1 MGYNPFMPSYPH
13 IEEYRAKLQE
23 LIEFG
28 GSDNEENIRP
38 AFQNCLD
45 AYCHD
50 HREQLVLIPELKTS
64 PSNKP
69 DGTVKDSLR
78 MARGYWEAKDSHDD
92 LLNTWALKLSPGDGP
107 EFSDRTSYPTG
118 SSLPAISERN
128 SASADLFRVFL
139 YPTLEPAPPT
149 TDPTMLPPTW
159 MRNPDN
165 DFPARLLGHMRYNLQ
180 NPLQYRHFSDSRRFG
195 LAFWH

>member
-1 MGYNPFMPSYPH
+1 MRRAVKYIVPILYASAETARAVGYNPFMPSYPH

-92 LLNTWALKLSPGDGP
+92 LDAEIKVKFNRGYPRDNIIFARIPHLAQTSDAVNRQLSY
-107 EFSDRTSYPTG
+107 FSSRYMN
-118 SSLPAISERN
+118 LLA
-128 SASADLFRVFL
+128 VF
-139 YPTLEPAPPT
+139 
-149 TDPTMLPPTW
+149 
-159 MRNPDN
+159 
-165 DFPARLLGHMRYNLQ
+165 Q
-180 NPLQYRHFSDSRRFG
+180 I
-195 LAFWH
+195 